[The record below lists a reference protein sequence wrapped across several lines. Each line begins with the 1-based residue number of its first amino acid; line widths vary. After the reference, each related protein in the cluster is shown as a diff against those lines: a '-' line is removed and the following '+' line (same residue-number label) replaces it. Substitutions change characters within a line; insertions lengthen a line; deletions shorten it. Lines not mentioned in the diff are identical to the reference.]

1 MKTPTL
7 LCLVVAVACA
17 QPVKRFAG
25 FGLSSLSTVGGNLGC
40 VVTGNKL
47 FVNGLEGRDLT
58 SDEQAELREY
68 QQKLT
73 TFRTELKQLLEERRS
88 EAEERR
94 RSGDRSALENQSTQ
108 KTPQAPKKP
117 SFCSEQATTQYI
129 FDGCKVQN
137 NVVYVGSS
145 YARKLNEQEIE
156 ELKQFDKEMTVY
168 QKSISSNLEQQLND
182 LFSGA
187 FSGRSQTKQPSEKA
201 AAPTT
206 STPADPPKTP
216 NFCTLIV

>member
-1 MKTPTL
+1 MKTIVL
-7 LCLVVAVACA
+7 LCLTVALTQA

-58 SDEQAELREY
+58 SDEQNELKEY
-68 QQKLT
+68 QQKLS
-73 TFRTELKQLLEERRS
+73 TFRQELKKILEERRT
-88 EAEERR
+88 EMEERR
-94 RSGDRSALENQSTQ
+94 RSGDNKTPTEVQTTQ

-117 SFCSEQATTQYI
+117 SFCSEAATTQYI

-145 YARKLNEQEIE
+145 YARKLNDQEIE
-156 ELKQFDKEMTVY
+156 DLKVFDKEMTVY

-187 FSGRSQTKQPSEKA
+187 FNGRAQSAKPTEKSVT
-201 AAPTT
+201 PTT
-206 STPADPPKTP
+206 ASVEPPKTP